1 MDLRLGTQNFV
12 VPGSSTTCVKCTFV
26 NLSRL
31 RVLIY
36 KVKMVIPELWNVA
49 QCRRGMGKTPGSV
62 PNPTEDGRRRIC
74 YVNLMA
80 REGTLCWEERGGNV
94 IKQ

>member
-12 VPGSSTTCVKCTFV
+12 VPGLSTTCVKCTFV

-62 PNPTEDGRRRIC
+62 PNPTEDRRRHIC

-80 REGTLCWEERGGNV
+80 REGTLCWEGRGGNV